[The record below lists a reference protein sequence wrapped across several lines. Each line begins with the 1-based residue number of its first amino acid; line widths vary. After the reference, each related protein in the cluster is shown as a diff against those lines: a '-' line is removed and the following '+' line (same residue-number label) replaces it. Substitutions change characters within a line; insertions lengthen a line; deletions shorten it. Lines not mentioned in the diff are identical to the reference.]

1 MNAHGE
7 AVSKPRAHRLTRAC
21 NMAMA
26 LLSLGLAAC
35 GYVQTT
41 PDGVGGTVSNGGAS
55 GDAGGSSAGG
65 GSSSDPGL
73 PAPTTRFA
81 RLTHLQ
87 WENSVRDL
95 LYLSAASGHSA
106 TFPSDALGASFVFD
120 NVGASLAIDQALTG
134 AYSRAAAALAQSVV
148 SDNALLERLLPP
160 SSAEPAER
168 ARAFIVEFGARAF
181 RRPLGSDEVDLY
193 MQLYAQAP
201 TLDPEA
207 SPLTAGVA
215 LLIEAFL
222 QSPNFLYRVEMSSA
236 VSEGAVTLSSWEV
249 AQRLSYFITNSM
261 PDPALFEAA
270 RADQLDADGVRA
282 QVERLLSL
290 PSARP
295 ALQHFHDQLFDLEDY
310 SELAPSPEIYPDV
323 PSEFG
328 ASVLGSAQAFL
339 SDLAFEERGGYADLM
354 TSTSAFANA
363 DLARVYGLE
372 GTFGSELVKVNL
384 DAAER
389 GGFLNQIGYLAA
401 NANSTNGD
409 PIHRGVFLVKR
420 LLCRLISAPP
430 DNVVPPPPIAQ
441 ATNRATVENHTEST
455 DGCRSCHS
463 TLINPYGF
471 PFEHYDAVGAYR
483 ALDNGVVVDATSTPL
498 LDGNFIS
505 INNSLEL
512 SAAMATSREAHQCFV
527 THLLEYALGRNP
539 VADDRAFIETLDA
552 SSEAGASI
560 LDLIGQIATSPAFA
574 QRSAEELP

>member
-1 MNAHGE
+1 
-7 AVSKPRAHRLTRAC
+7 
-21 NMAMA
+21 MAMT

-41 PDGVGGTVSNGGAS
+41 PDGVGGMVAAGGAS
-55 GDAGGSSAGG
+55 GGNSAGAQG

-95 LYLSAASGHSA
+95 LHLSAPSGHSA

-120 NVGASLAIDQALTG
+120 NVGEALTIDQALIG
-134 AYSRAAAALAQSVV
+134 AYSRAAAALAQQVI
-148 SDNALLERLLPP
+148 SDNALLERVLPA
-160 SSAEPAER
+160 SSAEPAAR

-181 RRPLGSDEVDLY
+181 RRPLTDDEVDRY
-193 MQLYAQAP
+193 MQLYAQGAA
-201 TLDPEA
+201 LDPDA
-207 SPLTAGVA
+207 SPLLAGVG
-215 LLIEAFL
+215 LLIDAFL

-236 VSEGAVTLSSWEV
+236 VSDEGIALSSWEV

-261 PDPALFEAA
+261 PDTELFEAA
-270 RADQLDADGVRA
+270 RAGQLDAGGVQA

-295 ALQHFHDQLFDLEDY
+295 ALQHFHEQLFDLEDY
-310 SELAPSPEIYPDV
+310 AELSPSPEVYPDV
-323 PSEFG
+323 PGEFG
-328 ASVLGSAQAFL
+328 ASVLGAAQAFL
-339 SDLAFEERGGYADLM
+339 TDLAFEERGGYADLM

-363 DLARVYGLE
+363 DLASVYGLE

-384 DAAER
+384 NAAER

-455 DGCRSCHS
+455 DGCRACHS

-483 ALDNGVVVDATSTPL
+483 ALDNGVVVDATSTPV
-498 LDGNFIS
+498 LDGDIINIS
-505 INNSLEL
+505 NSLEL
-512 SAAMATSREAHQCFV
+512 SAALATSREAHQCFV
-527 THLLEYALGRNP
+527 THLLEYALGRNSLQE
-539 VADDRAFIETLDA
+539 DGAFIDTLDQA
-552 SSEAGASI
+552 SEAGASI
-560 LDLIGQIATSPAFA
+560 LDLVGRIATSPAFA
-574 QRSAEELP
+574 RRNPQELP

>member
-1 MNAHGE
+1 
-7 AVSKPRAHRLTRAC
+7 
-21 NMAMA
+21 MA
-26 LLSLGLAAC
+26 LLSLGLTAC

-41 PDGVGGTVSNGGAS
+41 PDGVGGASIGAGG
-55 GDAGGSSAGG
+55 AGGSTAQG
-65 GSSSDPGL
+65 GSSNDPGP

-81 RLTHLQ
+81 RLTHVQ

-95 LYLSAASGHSA
+95 LYLAGPSGHSA

-120 NVGASLAIDQALTG
+120 NVGGSLAIDQALTG
-134 AYSRAAAALAQSVV
+134 AYSRAAAALAESVV
-148 SDNALLERLLPP
+148 SNNVLLERVLPP
-160 SSAEPAER
+160 SSAEPAAR

-181 RRPLGSDEVDLY
+181 RRPLASDEVDRY
-193 MQLYAQAP
+193 MQLYAEGA
-201 TLDPEA
+201 TLDPDA
-207 SPLTAGVA
+207 SPLLAGVG
-215 LLIEAFL
+215 LLIDAFL

-236 VSEGAVTLSSWEV
+236 VSDGAIALSSWEV

-261 PDPALFEAA
+261 PDAALFEAA
-270 RADQLDADGVRA
+270 RADQLDAAGVRA

-295 ALQHFHDQLFDLEDY
+295 ALQHFHEQLFDLEDY
-310 SELAPSPEIYPDV
+310 SELSPSPEIYPDV

-328 ASVLGSAQAFL
+328 ASVRGAAQAFL

-372 GTFGSELVKVNL
+372 GTFGTQLVKVSLNP
-384 DAAER
+384 AER
-389 GGFLNQIGYLAA
+389 GGFLNQIGYLAS

-430 DNVVPPPPIAQ
+430 DNVVPPPPVAQ

-471 PFEHYDAVGAYR
+471 PFEHFDAVGAYR
-483 ALDNGVVVDATSTPL
+483 TLDNGVVVDATSTPL
-498 LDGNFIS
+498 LDGDLID

-512 SAAMATSREAHQCFV
+512 SAALATSQEAHRCFV
-527 THLLEYALGRNP
+527 THLLEYALGRNRVP
-539 VADDRAFIETLDA
+539 EDATFVNALDQA
-552 SSEAGASI
+552 SEAGASI
-560 LDLIGQIATSPAFA
+560 LDLVGHIATSPAFA
-574 QRSAEELP
+574 RRSAEELP